1 MLVSLFARRY
11 LFSRN
16 SRSVINIISGV
27 SLVAVSVPV
36 AAMII
41 LLSVF
46 NGFEGLVRQ
55 TWSAFDA
62 DLTITPVQGV
72 SFRIDEIE
80 QKALADSEQVEAF
93 SFVVEQEALA
103 AYRDN
108 RTMVTVRGVDDRYA
122 EVVPAVETIISGA
135 YCVRL
140 GEDIDK
146 AVVGQGVAYAL
157 GIHSFVTDDLRL
169 YAIRRNSFSSLLPV
183 DGYSVAELPIAGVF
197 KIDASTD
204 GENILTSLRRA
215 QSLFDYEGSATALLV
230 KVSEGV
236 SPAKAKAAVQKVVG
250 EGFVVKSRD
259 ELNATLNRLMQYEK
273 WGIFFIALMVLIIAS
288 FSIVGALVML
298 IIDKEQNIETLRA
311 MGAEPSLVRRIFIAE
326 GALICGIGGVVGLV
340 FGIALTLVQ
349 QNLGIIPMPS
359 DNFLVSAYPVEL
371 RLGDV
376 VAVVVAF
383 AAVVTLISTITV
395 RSMIRNKEFA

>member
-1 MLVSLFARRY
+1 MVVRLFARRY

-62 DLTITPVQGV
+62 DLTVTPSRGAT
-72 SFRIDEIE
+72 FNIADIE
-80 QKALADSEQVEAF
+80 QREFAAGEEVAAW

-103 AYRDN
+103 AYGDN
-108 RTMVTVRGVDDRYA
+108 RAMVTVRGVDDRYA
-122 EVVPAVETIISGA
+122 EVVPVGQTIIAGD

-146 AVVGQGVAYAL
+146 VVVGQGVAYAL
-157 GIHSFVTDDLRL
+157 GIRSFVTDDLKI
-169 YAIRRNSFSSLLPV
+169 YAVRRNSFSSLLPV
-183 DGYSVAELPIAGVF
+183 DGYSLAELPVAGVF
-197 KIDASTD
+197 SVDADTD
-204 GENILTSLRRA
+204 GTNVLTSLRRA
-215 QSLFDYEGSATALLV
+215 QSLFDYEDAVTAMLV
-230 KVSEGV
+230 RVRDGV
-236 SPAKAKAAVQKVVG
+236 PHAKAKEALQQCLG
-250 EGFVVKSRD
+250 EDFRVATRD
-259 ELNATLNRLMQYEK
+259 ELNATLNRLMKYEK
-273 WGIFFIALMVLIIAS
+273 WGIFFIALMVLVIAA

-298 IIDKEQNIETLRA
+298 IIDKGRDIETMRA
-311 MGAEPSLVRRIFIAE
+311 FGAETSLVRRIFVAE
-326 GALICGIGGVVGLV
+326 GVLICGIGGVAGVVVGV
-340 FGIALTLVQ
+340 ALTLVQ
-349 QNLGIIPMPS
+349 QYLGIIPMPT
-359 DNFLVSAYPVEL
+359 DNFLVDAYPVEL

-376 VAVVVAF
+376 AVVIVAF
-383 AAVVTLISTITV
+383 ATVVYLISHLTV
-395 RSMIRNKEFA
+395 RSMIRPIR